1 MFSCLFCSKKCF
13 KISYKDLT
21 NTITKLLQELDNED
35 VGSKRRSNLRLMVEI
50 CKVQG
55 QVLRDTELM
64 KAMDEY
70 KELVETVD
78 RRGEDYYL

>member
-1 MFSCLFCSKKCF
+1 MARRL
-13 KISYKDLT
+13 KIGTYQDLT
-21 NTITKLLQELDNED
+21 KTLTKLLQELDADNVD
-35 VGSKRRSNLRLMVEI
+35 SKRRSNIRLMVEI

>member
-1 MFSCLFCSKKCF
+1 MARKL
-13 KISYKDLT
+13 KITTYEDLT
-21 NTITKLLQELDNED
+21 RTLTKLLQELDNNN
-35 VGSKRRSNLRLMVEI
+35 VTHNRRSDIRLMVEI

-70 KELVETVD
+70 KELLETVD

>member
-1 MFSCLFCSKKCF
+1 MARKL
-13 KISYKDLT
+13 KITTYEDLT
-21 NTITKLLQELDNED
+21 RTLAKLLQELDNNN
-35 VGSKRRSNLRLMVEI
+35 VTHNRRSDIRLMVEI

>member
-1 MFSCLFCSKKCF
+1 MARKL
-13 KISYKDLT
+13 KIGTYQDLT
-21 NTITKLLQELDNED
+21 KTLTKLLQELDADNVD
-35 VGSKRRSNLRLMVEI
+35 SKRRSNIRLMVEI

-64 KAMDEY
+64 AAMDEY
-70 KELVETVD
+70 KTLVESVD

>member
-1 MFSCLFCSKKCF
+1 MARKL
-13 KISYKDLT
+13 KIGTYEDLT
-21 NTITKLLQELDNED
+21 RTLTKLLQELDNNN
-35 VGSKRRSNLRLMVEI
+35 VTHNRRSDIRLMVEI

-64 KAMDEY
+64 AAMDEY
-70 KELVETVD
+70 KSLVETVD

>member
-1 MFSCLFCSKKCF
+1 MARKL
-13 KISYKDLT
+13 KITTYEDLT
-21 NTITKLLQELDNED
+21 KTLTKLLQELDAGGVDNN
-35 VGSKRRSNLRLMVEI
+35 RRRDLKLMLDI
-50 CKVQG
+50 CKIQG
-55 QVLRDTELM
+55 QLLRDTELM

>member
-1 MFSCLFCSKKCF
+1 MARKL
-13 KISYKDLT
+13 KITTYEDLT
-21 NTITKLLQELDNED
+21 RTLTKLLQELDNNN
-35 VGSKRRSNLRLMVEI
+35 VTHNRRSDIRLMVEI

-70 KELVETVD
+70 KTLVESVD

>member
-1 MFSCLFCSKKCF
+1 MARKL
-13 KISYKDLT
+13 KITTYEDLT
-21 NTITKLLQELDNED
+21 RTLTKLLQELDNNN
-35 VGSKRRSNLRLMVEI
+35 VTHNRRSDIRLMVEI

-70 KELVETVD
+70 KALVETVD

>member
-1 MFSCLFCSKKCF
+1 MARRL
-13 KISYKDLT
+13 KISTYKDLT
-21 NTITKLLQELDNED
+21 NTLTKILQELDNED

-55 QVLRDTELM
+55 QVLRDTEVM
-64 KAMDEY
+64 AAMDEY
-70 KELVETVD
+70 KALVETVD

>member
-1 MFSCLFCSKKCF
+1 MARRL
-13 KISYKDLT
+13 KISTYKDLT
-21 NTITKLLQELDNED
+21 NTLTKILQELDNED

-64 KAMDEY
+64 AAMDEY
-70 KELVETVD
+70 KSLVETVD

>member
-1 MFSCLFCSKKCF
+1 MARKL
-13 KISYKDLT
+13 KITTYEDLT
-21 NTITKLLQELDNED
+21 RTLTKLLQELDNNN
-35 VGSKRRSNLRLMVEI
+35 VTHNRRSDIRLMVEI

-64 KAMDEY
+64 AAMDEY
-70 KELVETVD
+70 KSLVEQVD

>member
-1 MFSCLFCSKKCF
+1 MARKL
-13 KISYKDLT
+13 KITTYEDLT
-21 NTITKLLQELDNED
+21 KTLTKLLQELDNNN
-35 VGSKRRSNLRLMVEI
+35 VTHNRRSDIRLMVEI

-64 KAMDEY
+64 AAMDEY
-70 KELVETVD
+70 KSLVESVD

>member
-1 MFSCLFCSKKCF
+1 MARKL
-13 KISYKDLT
+13 KITTYEDLT
-21 NTITKLLQELDNED
+21 KTLTKLLQELDAGGVDNN
-35 VGSKRRSNLRLMVEI
+35 RRRDLKLMLDI
-50 CKVQG
+50 CKIQG

>member
-1 MFSCLFCSKKCF
+1 MARRL
-13 KISYKDLT
+13 KISTYKDLT
-21 NTITKLLQELDNED
+21 NTLTKILQELDNED

-70 KELVETVD
+70 KTLVESVD

>member
-1 MFSCLFCSKKCF
+1 MTKTL
-13 KISYKDLT
+13 
-21 NTITKLLQELDNED
+21 TKLLQELDNNN
-35 VGSKRRSNLRLMVEI
+35 VTHNRRSDIRLMVEI

-78 RRGEDYYL
+78 RRGEDYYI

>member
-1 MFSCLFCSKKCF
+1 MARKL
-13 KISYKDLT
+13 KISTYKDLT
-21 NTITKLLQELDNED
+21 NTLTKILQELDNED

-64 KAMDEY
+64 AAMDEY

>member
-1 MFSCLFCSKKCF
+1 MARKL
-13 KISYKDLT
+13 KIGTYEDLT
-21 NTITKLLQELDNED
+21 RTLTKLLQELDNNN
-35 VGSKRRSNLRLMVEI
+35 VTHNRRSDIRLMVEI

-78 RRGEDYYL
+78 RRGEDYYI

>member
-1 MFSCLFCSKKCF
+1 MARKL
-13 KISYKDLT
+13 KIGTYEDLT
-21 NTITKLLQELDNED
+21 RTLTKLLQELDNNN
-35 VGSKRRSNLRLMVEI
+35 VTHNRRSDIRLMVEI

>member
-1 MFSCLFCSKKCF
+1 MARKL
-13 KISYKDLT
+13 KIGTYQDLT
-21 NTITKLLQELDNED
+21 KTLTKWLQELDADNVD
-35 VGSKRRSNLRLMVEI
+35 SKRRSNIRLMVEI

>member
-1 MFSCLFCSKKCF
+1 MARRL
-13 KISYKDLT
+13 KISTYKDLT
-21 NTITKLLQELDNED
+21 NTLTKILQELDNED

-64 KAMDEY
+64 AAMDEY

>member
-1 MFSCLFCSKKCF
+1 MARKL
-13 KISYKDLT
+13 KIGTYEDLT
-21 NTITKLLQELDNED
+21 KTLTKLLQELDND
-35 VGSKRRSNLRLMVEI
+35 NVDSKRRSNIRLMVEI

-78 RRGEDYYL
+78 RRGEDYYI

>member
-1 MFSCLFCSKKCF
+1 MARKL
-13 KISYKDLT
+13 KITTYEDLT
-21 NTITKLLQELDNED
+21 KTLTKLLQELDNNN
-35 VGSKRRSNLRLMVEI
+35 VTHNRRSDIRLMVEI

-64 KAMDEY
+64 AAMDEY
-70 KELVETVD
+70 KSLVETVD